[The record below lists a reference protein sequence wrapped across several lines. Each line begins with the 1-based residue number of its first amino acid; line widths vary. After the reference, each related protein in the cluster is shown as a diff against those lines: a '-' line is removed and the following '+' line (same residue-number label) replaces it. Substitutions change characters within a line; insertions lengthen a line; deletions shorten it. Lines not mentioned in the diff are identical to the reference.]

1 MGPPVPVAIST
12 RSLRRPRVRVTQSR
26 DCHRE
31 YFGGEEYEAVAF
43 NKDQHIVVVGQRV
56 TPEIRQTAS
65 FLGSKGIHV
74 TCVEFTFF
82 QAEGGGGRLLSHE
95 IVVGRERAKPR
106 RSTLAAFAA
115 LRFSLGW
122 IPLTSSLRASSR
134 RSRASLSDT
143 SG

>member
-1 MGPPVPVAIST
+1 MGPPVPVTIST
-12 RSLRRPRVRVTQSR
+12 RSLRRPCVRVTQSR

-74 TCVEFTFF
+74 TCVEFAFF
-82 QAEGGGGRLLSHE
+82 QAEGGRSSAISRDRRGKRTREAPPLDLGGFRGLTVL
-95 IVVGRERAKPR
+95 VGVDPVDE
-106 RSTLAAFAA
+106 
-115 LRFSLGW
+115 
-122 IPLTSSLRASSR
+122 
-134 RSRASLSDT
+134 
-143 SG
+143 

>member
-1 MGPPVPVAIST
+1 MSAVVGVDRAPVGPPVPVTIST
-12 RSLRRPRVRVTQSR
+12 RSLRRPCVRVTQSR

-82 QAEGGGGRLLSHE
+82 QAEGGRSSAISRDRRGKRTREAPPLDLGGFRGLTVL
-95 IVVGRERAKPR
+95 VGVDPVDE
-106 RSTLAAFAA
+106 
-115 LRFSLGW
+115 
-122 IPLTSSLRASSR
+122 
-134 RSRASLSDT
+134 
-143 SG
+143 

>member
-1 MGPPVPVAIST
+1 MSAVVGVDRAPVGPPVPVTIST
-12 RSLRRPRVRVTQSR
+12 RSLRRLCVRVTQSR

-82 QAEGGGGRLLSHE
+82 QAEGGRSSAISRDRRGKRTREAPPLDLGGFRGLTVL
-95 IVVGRERAKPR
+95 VGVDPVDE
-106 RSTLAAFAA
+106 
-115 LRFSLGW
+115 
-122 IPLTSSLRASSR
+122 
-134 RSRASLSDT
+134 
-143 SG
+143 

>member
-1 MGPPVPVAIST
+1 MSAVVGVDRAPVGPPVPVTIST
-12 RSLRRPRVRVTQSR
+12 RSLRRPCVRVTQSR

-56 TPEIRQTAS
+56 TPDIRQTAS

-82 QAEGGGGRLLSHE
+82 QAEGGAVVCYLTRSSWEENARSPAARPWRL
-95 IVVGRERAKPR
+95 
-106 RSTLAAFAA
+106 
-115 LRFSLGW
+115 
-122 IPLTSSLRASSR
+122 SR
-134 RSRASLSDT
+134 PYGSRWGRSR
-143 SG
+143 